1 MNAILPM
8 LQGAVAMASLTA
20 ALFFVRFWKQTN
32 DLFFLFFGI
41 AFGIDA
47 ITRLVINVMA
57 IPNENEP
64 FVYLA
69 RLVSFVIIIVAIIQ
83 KNRR

>member
-1 MNAILPM
+1 MNAIQPM

-32 DLFFLFFGI
+32 DLFFLLFGI

-47 ITRLVINVMA
+47 LTRVVIGA
-57 IPNENEP
+57 TQIPNENEP

-69 RLVSFVIIIVAIIQ
+69 RLISFVIIILSIVQ

>member
-1 MNAILPM
+1 MNAIQPM

-32 DLFFLFFGI
+32 DLFFLLFGI

-47 ITRLVINVMA
+47 LTRVVIGVTQ

-69 RLVSFVIIIVAIIQ
+69 RLISFVIIILAIVQ